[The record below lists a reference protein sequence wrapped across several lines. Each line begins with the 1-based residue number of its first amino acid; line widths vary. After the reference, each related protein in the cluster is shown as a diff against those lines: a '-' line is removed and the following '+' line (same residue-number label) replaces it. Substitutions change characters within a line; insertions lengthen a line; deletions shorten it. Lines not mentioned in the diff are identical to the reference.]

1 MRGVRGVS
9 RLNLV
14 NGENALYDGV
24 ECTVSRG
31 VDPTPVNRAFSL
43 NDEFREETPT
53 GRVIAGLL
61 LVGEHGAIRPT
72 PQEVNMPSPN
82 QTTLGTT
89 KENSKLLRWFAEQ
102 NDLPSKT
109 KALILLVKFATTPE
123 GLKAFRQWR
132 ASEIVKGSL

>member
-1 MRGVRGVS
+1 
-9 RLNLV
+9 
-14 NGENALYDGV
+14 
-24 ECTVSRG
+24 
-31 VDPTPVNRAFSL
+31 
-43 NDEFREETPT
+43 
-53 GRVIAGLL
+53 
-61 LVGEHGAIRPT
+61 
-72 PQEVNMPSPN
+72 MPSPN

-109 KALILLVKFATTPE
+109 KALILLVKFATTPQ